1 MAAKGLFLAVA
12 LVAFAGCVAIDVEP
26 LVEPIVA
33 LEEIE
38 GAAPA
43 AKTDGQPSKQAVAAA
58 ATSAA
63 PAAKTDGQPSKQAVA
78 AAATKQLPVEKGSTA
93 VADNNSAEKF
103 STPMAAVDQPQM
115 SAAEHAKLKSTLSGR
130 KRTRLIAE
138 VVKAKEHAE
147 RMSIEW
153 EIDQKREKQ
162 AVQALSDANSKK
174 LNSLRDADKA
184 SDDIKNLER
193 KLRELHK
200 SSAGEQTKL
209 EMAKHQE
216 DLQKGMVRA
225 SAIEEEM
232 SSSEQSG
239 SSTGDRK
246 LNLKRD
252 AQRRKFNKGL
262 YDWTKTQSKNSLA
275 AVKTEQRAYAAQ
287 KLKVEAV
294 QETYQTL
301 NKAVGLADR
310 RKAGAEFD
318 ADNMDSKIK
327 NAEETIAQKKAIVAV
342 SKTRM
347 DVAKKMAL
355 AAKDMV
361 ASNKQGGR
369 AEIMAE
375 SLDPEVAKEAAVKS
389 AIDHDGLGD
398 KGEQLVAKDGAIA
411 RKYETLFNQMKTPVQ
426 SNPLLDAEA
435 RAALKGSS
443 QLPSIKSEV
452 KSMEGNQ

>member
-1 MAAKGLFLAVA
+1 MGKADLAMAAKGLFLAVA

-38 GAAPA
+38 G
-43 AKTDGQPSKQAVAAA
+43 
-58 ATSAA
+58 AA

-375 SLDPEVAKEAAVKS
+375 SPDPE
-389 AIDHDGLGD
+389 
-398 KGEQLVAKDGAIA
+398 VAKDGAIA

>member
-1 MAAKGLFLAVA
+1 MLSSVGAEAK
-12 LVAFAGCVAIDVEP
+12 
-26 LVEPIVA
+26 
-33 LEEIE
+33 
-38 GAAPA
+38 
-43 AKTDGQPSKQAVAAA
+43 K
-58 ATSAA
+58 
-63 PAAKTDGQPSKQAVA
+63 
-78 AAATKQLPVEKGSTA
+78 
-93 VADNNSAEKF
+93 AE
-103 STPMAAVDQPQM
+103 A
-115 SAAEHAKLKSTLSGR
+115 R
-130 KRTRLIAE
+130 
-138 VVKAKEHAE
+138 AE

-162 AVQALSDANSKK
+162 AVQELSAANSQK
-174 LNSLRDADKA
+174 LNSLRAADKA

-200 SSAGEQTKL
+200 SSAGEETKL
-209 EMAKHQE
+209 SMAKHQE

-232 SSSEQSG
+232 SASEQTG

-246 LNLKRD
+246 INLKRD
-252 AQRRKFNKGL
+252 EKRREFNKGL
-262 YDWTKTQSKNSLA
+262 LQWSKTQSKDSLA
-275 AVKTEQRAYAAQ
+275 AVKMTQVAYAAQ

-318 ADNMDSKIK
+318 ADNMDSQIE
-327 NAEETIAQKKAIVAV
+327 NAEEKIAQKKAIVGV

-347 DVAKKMAL
+347 DVAKKLAQ

-361 ASNKQGGR
+361 AHNEKGGR

-375 SLDPEVAKEAAVKS
+375 SLDPAVAKEAAVKS

-398 KGEQLVAKDGAIA
+398 KGEQLVSKDGKSVLPCVINFLTLVTGEIA
-411 RKYETLFNQMKTPVQ
+411 RKYEKLFNQMKTPVQ

-435 RAALKGSS
+435 RAAVKDSAAPPSKS
-443 QLPSIKSEV
+443 QV
-452 KSMEGNQ
+452 QSMEGNQ